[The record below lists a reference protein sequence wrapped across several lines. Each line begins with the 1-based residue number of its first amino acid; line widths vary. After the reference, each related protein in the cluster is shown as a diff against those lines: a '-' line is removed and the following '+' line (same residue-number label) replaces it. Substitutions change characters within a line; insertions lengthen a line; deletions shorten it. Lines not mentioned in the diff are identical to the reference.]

1 MDDLKPMLLEVNS
14 GPSLSIECEQ
24 EVAPGIVEY
33 VASPTDEEIKRPLVR
48 DTIMLVVPKE
58 KLKYW

>member
-24 EVAPGIVEY
+24 EVAPGIFEY
-33 VASPTDEEIKRPLVR
+33 LASPKDEEVKRPLVR
-48 DTIMLVVPKE
+48 DALILMVPKE
-58 KLKYW
+58 KLRFW